1 MSPKKQS
8 NQQNNSSKVGDQE
21 ELLEEI
27 FEQPQNN
34 IPRTRVGRVLVIGL
48 VISVVVGLATGF
60 IGVGLV
66 LSGSF
71 SDVPPFNMFSL
82 ETILPERQ
90 VIVRQQQA
98 VTVTHDQQVQDIV
111 VKRKSSLATFVSLL
125 PESEDLAVYTNK
137 DVLGFGFV
145 LSSDGWIVGLDEVL
159 ADQKVDEVGVLINDR
174 LYTIDS
180 YEADPVSEMLFVKV
194 PAEHLLVAPLNKQ
207 FDFVSGDNLILLTL
221 SHPSGQV
228 IVDEMTALR
237 YSETPLVVSSESL
250 GRDVV
255 LDQVTGKTLSAPV
268 FDFSG
273 EVVGVMRSDSSLM
286 RPVTYVVPYIDS
298 VLAGKSISRPV
309 IGIDWINLHGNVGLP
324 DEVRK
329 AYSKGAYVH
338 SVDPKGVLN
347 EQGIVEGDII
357 KSVQTIELNGGPNF
371 SELIQQILPGEPVVM
386 TVVHEGEEREIN
398 FVMPESSE

>member
-1 MSPKKQS
+1 M
-8 NQQNNSSKVGDQE
+8 
-21 ELLEEI
+21 
-27 FEQPQNN
+27 
-34 IPRTRVGRVLVIGL
+34 LVIGL